1 MEKQV
6 LIDLIDQL
14 ATTDQLFALEKLLN
28 AQAASVQS
36 QMSGL
41 QEQISRLQQQL
52 NVVKTQIDLI
62 NAQFSNITTQIQ
74 ETPKAEPIA
83 VEPVKPIEEPIVP
96 VMPVIPEPVVEEKSV
111 EPTVPESV
119 PEPEPVPVKKVIPE
133 PEQTRTVNPQQ
144 TGNVRLQ
151 ALITIADRFRFQ
163 RELFN
168 GNGAAMS
175 TAVDDFN
182 AMTSMQ
188 QAENYIDEHL
198 NWDMDADAVKD
209 FMQLLQR
216 KFK

>member
-28 AQAASVQS
+28 AQATSVQN
-36 QMSGL
+36 QMAGL

-62 NAQFSNITTQIQ
+62 NAQFTTINSQITNA
-74 ETPKAEPIA
+74 PK
-83 VEPVKPIEEPIVP
+83 VEPVVAEP
-96 VMPVIPEPVVEEKSV
+96 VMPEPEPVVPAAPVVPEPVKEEPVVEEK
-111 EPTVPESV
+111 VPE
-119 PEPEPVPVKKVIPE
+119 PEPEPVPVKKTVPE
-133 PEQTRTVNPQQ
+133 PEPTRTVNPQQ
-144 TGNVRLQ
+144 SGNVRLQ
-151 ALITIADRFRFQ
+151 QIITIADRFRFQ

-175 TAVDDFN
+175 SAVDDFN

-188 QAENYIDEHL
+188 EAENYIDEHF
-198 NWDMDADAVKD
+198 NWDLDADAVKD